1 MAAVSLTVEQVVRDS
16 PDGETRYHL
25 RIVDGGARV
34 QPGPAE
40 AADLRLFA
48 DYDVAARRQRGE
60 VNTQEALAAG
70 RLKVQ
75 GRFAH
80 LLRVD
85 DALRALE
92 DVFAPVRAATT
103 YRELGRRRADDSGRL
118 RCSLDRRSS
127 PAGTGAGG
135 HR

>member
-1 MAAVSLTVEQVVRDS
+1 MADFLSAEWIDALDDAARAATLPETVAPLSLTVEQVVRDS
-16 PDGETRYHL
+16 PGGETRYHL
-25 RIVDGGARV
+25 RIEDGAARV
-34 QPGPAE
+34 YPGPAE
-40 AADLRLFA
+40 APDLRLFA
-48 DYDVAARRQRGE
+48 DYDVAARIQRGE
-60 VNTQEALAAG
+60 VNAQEALAAG

-103 YRELGRRRADDSGRL
+103 YRA
-118 RCSLDRRSS
+118 
-127 PAGTGAGG
+127 PGAS
-135 HR
+135 R

>member
-1 MAAVSLTVEQVVRDS
+1 MADFLSAEWIEALDDAARTAKLPETVAALSISVEQVVRDS
-16 PDGETRYHL
+16 PNGETRYHL
-25 RIVDGGARV
+25 RIEGGGARV

-40 AADLRLFA
+40 APDLRVFA
-48 DYDVAARRQRGE
+48 DYDVAARIQRGE
-60 VNTQEALAAG
+60 INAQEALAAG

-75 GRFAH
+75 GRFAQ

-103 YRELGRRRADDSGRL
+103 YRE
-118 RCSLDRRSS
+118 
-127 PAGTGAGG
+127 PGAS
-135 HR
+135 R

>member
-1 MAAVSLTVEQVVRDS
+1 VADFLSAEWIDALDDAARAATLPETVAAVSLTVEQVVRDS

-34 QPGPAE
+34 QSGPAQ
-40 AADLRLFA
+40 APDLRLFA
-48 DYDVAARRQRGE
+48 DYDVAARIQRGE
-60 VNTQEALAAG
+60 INAQEALAAG

-92 DVFAPVRAATT
+92 DVFEPVRATTT
-103 YRELGRRRADDSGRL
+103 YRE
-118 RCSLDRRSS
+118 
-127 PAGTGAGG
+127 PGAS
-135 HR
+135 R

>member
-1 MAAVSLTVEQVVRDS
+1 MADFLSAEWIDALDDSARAATLPETVAPLSLTVEQVVRDS
-16 PDGETRYHL
+16 PGGETRYHL
-25 RIVDGGARV
+25 RIEDGAARV
-34 QPGPAE
+34 YPGPAE
-40 AADLRLFA
+40 APDLRLFA
-48 DYDVAARRQRGE
+48 DYDVAARIQRGE
-60 VNTQEALAAG
+60 VNAQEALAAG

-103 YRELGRRRADDSGRL
+103 YRA
-118 RCSLDRRSS
+118 
-127 PAGTGAGG
+127 PGAS
-135 HR
+135 R

>member
-1 MAAVSLTVEQVVRDS
+1 VADFLSAEWIEALDTAARAAKLPETVAALSITVEQVVRDS
-16 PDGETRYHL
+16 PDGEAHYHL
-25 RIVDGGARV
+25 RIEEGRARV
-34 QPGPAE
+34 QPGPA
-40 AADLRLFA
+40 ASPDLRLFA
-48 DYDVAARRQRGE
+48 DYDVAAGIQRGE
-60 VNTQEALAAG
+60 VNAQEALAAG

-103 YRELGRRRADDSGRL
+103 YPD
-118 RCSLDRRSS
+118 
-127 PAGTGAGG
+127 PGAS
-135 HR
+135 R

>member
-1 MAAVSLTVEQVVRDS
+1 MADFLSAEWIDALDDAARAATLPETVAPVSLTVEQVVRDS
-16 PDGETRYHL
+16 PGGERRYHL
-25 RIVDGGARV
+25 RIEGGAARV
-34 QPGPAE
+34 YPGPAE
-40 AADLRLFA
+40 APDLRLFA
-48 DYDVAARRQRGE
+48 DYDVAARIQRGE
-60 VNTQEALAAG
+60 VNAQEALAAG

-103 YRELGRRRADDSGRL
+103 YRA
-118 RCSLDRRSS
+118 
-127 PAGTGAGG
+127 PGAS
-135 HR
+135 R

>member
-1 MAAVSLTVEQVVRDS
+1 VADFLSAEWIEALDAAARAAQLPEAVAALSITVEQVVRDS
-16 PDGETRYHL
+16 PDGEACYHL
-25 RIVDGGARV
+25 RIENGRAHV
-34 QPGPAE
+34 QAGPAE
-40 AADLRLFA
+40 SPDLRLFA
-48 DYDVAARRQRGE
+48 DYDIAVRIQRGE
-60 VNTQEALAAG
+60 VNAQEALAAG

-103 YRELGRRRADDSGRL
+103 YRE
-118 RCSLDRRSS
+118 
-127 PAGTGAGG
+127 PGAS
-135 HR
+135 R